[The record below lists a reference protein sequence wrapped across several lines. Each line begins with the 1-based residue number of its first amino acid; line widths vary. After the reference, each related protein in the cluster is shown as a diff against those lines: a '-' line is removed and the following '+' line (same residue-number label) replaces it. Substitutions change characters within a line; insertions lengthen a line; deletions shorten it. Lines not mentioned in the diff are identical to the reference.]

1 MDGLQVV
8 CFAVGPYRC
17 ALEILSVREIIE
29 PTAPAPVPDA
39 AAGVEGV
46 IELRGAFLPVVD
58 LRKRLGVAPRVIGS
72 DGAAPGAAPYAAP
85 GKYVVAQPRA
95 GERVALIVDQVHDV
109 RRWPAGA
116 LSPPP
121 ALVLG
126 AGPPCVAGVVKQGDD
141 VVMLL
146 DLGRLLLQ

>member
-29 PTAPAPVPDA
+29 PSPPAPVPNA
-39 AAGVEGV
+39 APGVEGV

-58 LRKRLGVAPRVIGS
+58 LRKRLGVPAG
-72 DGAAPGAAPYAAP
+72 AP
-85 GKYVVAQPRA
+85 GKYVVAQPKPD
-95 GERVALIVDQVHDV
+95 ERVALIVDQVHDV
-109 RRWPAGA
+109 RRWPPDA
-116 LSPPP
+116 LAPPP
-121 ALVLG
+121 QLALA